1 MLGADD
7 HGSGKKEELPRSPA
21 QEGKALEEGQIK
33 SAQARFVKVGIKK
46 PNFPV
51 HSASKRAGGRQ
62 GAVRICARG
71 PRVNQ

>member
-46 PNFPV
+46 PISIF
-51 HSASKRAGGRQ
+51 Q
-62 GAVRICARG
+62 
-71 PRVNQ
+71 